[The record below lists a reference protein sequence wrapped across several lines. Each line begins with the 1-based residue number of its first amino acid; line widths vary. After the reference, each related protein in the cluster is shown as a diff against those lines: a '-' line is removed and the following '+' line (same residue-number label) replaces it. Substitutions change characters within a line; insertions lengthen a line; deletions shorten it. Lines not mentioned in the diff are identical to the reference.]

1 VIVYPIIPVLL
12 TGLRKS
18 KIDTTT
24 ATAPFAFPN
33 TCKVRG
39 LVHFV
44 TMKLLRFTKKAI
56 LQFTTSTNP
65 KIRLDLQLDII
76 VSNANG
82 SIILLDMLSIAV
94 KKT

>member
-1 VIVYPIIPVLL
+1 
-12 TGLRKS
+12 
-18 KIDTTT
+18 
-24 ATAPFAFPN
+24 
-33 TCKVRG
+33 
-39 LVHFV
+39 
-44 TMKLLRFTKKAI
+44 MKLLRFTKKAI